1 MYNFYFLEKNKYAI
15 KRFKCLGGLTMTKK
29 VNKGSRN
36 QNSPK
41 NGEHQMEL
49 AEEHVAGD
57 NSKGNKR
64 NKDQRDKTRD
74 ES

>member
-1 MYNFYFLEKNKYAI
+1 
-15 KRFKCLGGLTMTKK
+15 MTKK

-41 NGEHQMEL
+41 NGANQLEF
-49 AEEHVAGD
+49 AEEHLAGD

-64 NKDQRDKTRD
+64 NKDQRDKSR
-74 ES
+74 EE

>member
-1 MYNFYFLEKNKYAI
+1 MHISFHWWRVYIGNQKDSLS
-15 KRFKCLGGLTMTKK
+15 GGNNMTKK

-36 QNSPK
+36 QNSPQ
-41 NGEHQMEL
+41 NGTHQMEL

-64 NKDQRDKTRD
+64 NKDQRDKTRED
-74 ES
+74 